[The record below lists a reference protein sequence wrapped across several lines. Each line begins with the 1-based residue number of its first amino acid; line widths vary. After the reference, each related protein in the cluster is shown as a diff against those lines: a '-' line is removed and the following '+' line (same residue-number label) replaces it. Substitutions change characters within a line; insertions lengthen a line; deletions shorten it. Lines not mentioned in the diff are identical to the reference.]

1 MNRFRTHWLALVGA
15 MLLLGLSVSSAF
27 GAHPDHPDNRG
38 NAVSTFVHELLFG
51 SDEESEEEQEEEGD
65 EEGDEDTDEDEESED
80 EDTEET
86 DEESE
91 ESEESD
97 SEFKNHGHCV
107 REVAWSLEVGGLNE
121 NHGGAVSEAAR
132 VTCSSDGEE
141 EDGEEGTEDEEEAVE
156 ETEATAKD
164 RGRSADAH
172 ANAPGKN
179 KAEGARGGG
188 NGNVPLGPMTATM
201 PGEDLNTG
209 TGG

>member
-27 GAHPDHPDNRG
+27 GAHPDHADNRG

-51 SDEESEEEQEEEGD
+51 SDEESEEEQEEEE
-65 EEGDEDTDEDEESED
+65 EEGDEDTDEDETSED

-91 ESEESD
+91 E

-107 REVAWSLEVGGLNE
+107 REVAWSLEVGGMNE

-132 VTCSSDGEE
+132 VTCSSDGEDE
-141 EDGEEGTEDEEEAVE
+141 EDGEEGTENEEEAVE
-156 ETEATAKD
+156 ETETTAKD

-188 NGNVPLGPMTATM
+188 NGHGRWNR
-201 PGEDLNTG
+201 
-209 TGG
+209 